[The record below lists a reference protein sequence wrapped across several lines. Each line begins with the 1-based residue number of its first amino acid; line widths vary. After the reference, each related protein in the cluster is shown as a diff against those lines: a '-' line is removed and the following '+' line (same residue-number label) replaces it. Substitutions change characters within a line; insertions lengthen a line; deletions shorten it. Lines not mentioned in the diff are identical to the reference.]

1 LIILRF
7 LILLDAEDRISSLL
21 GAWLTILLKTAIILV
36 MSRRRE
42 VWFLSVRRR
51 IKSLLRWFV
60 PGLGVKRWF
69 FILLIGITLIGLG
82 LAIFLVGIYST
93 APDTWWLPAI
103 TFLSLQFLTRPVR
116 VVIFGILGAGLIGL
130 GIWGLNRA
138 LLEPFLQPGKRLVDQ
153 VSDFRRRER
162 GPRVVVIGGGHGI
175 ATVLRGM
182 KEYTNNLTAVVS
194 VADDGGSSGEI
205 RRDLG
210 ILPPGDIRNCLAALS
225 DDEALLTQLFQYR
238 FGGDTGL
245 GGHTFGNLIITA
257 LADLTGS
264 FENAVA
270 ESGRALSVHGQV
282 LPATLHNVR
291 LVADV
296 RLPLTETEVRV
307 EGESQ
312 IPKAAGHVRRVWL
325 EPNDASAYPPVI
337 QAVLGADM
345 IVIGPGS
352 LYTSILPNIL
362 VRDLLEAIH
371 SSRAVKMFVTNIA
384 TQPGETEKYTSS
396 DHIHAL
402 EDLIG
407 FELVDVIVCNSC
419 YDGEFEGK
427 IQWVRVDESEG
438 RDPRVYFTELVDYDN
453 LVHHDAAKLAQ
464 TLMALY
470 NERTGPLTKENT
482 TQPR

>member
-1 LIILRF
+1 
-7 LILLDAEDRISSLL
+7 
-21 GAWLTILLKTAIILV
+21 
-36 MSRRRE
+36 M
-42 VWFLSVRRR
+42 SVRR
-51 IKSLLRWFV
+51 KVLSVLRWLV

-69 FILLIGITLIGLG
+69 FILLIGITLLGLG
-82 LAIFLVGIYST
+82 LAILLVGIYST
-93 APDTWWLPAI
+93 APRTWWLPI
-103 TFLSLQFLTRPVR
+103 IQFISLQSMIRPVR
-116 VVIFGILGAGLIGL
+116 VIIFAILGFGLV
-130 GIWGLNRA
+130 GIALWGLNRT
-138 LLEPFLQPGKRLVDQ
+138 LLEPFLRPGKRLVDQ

-238 FGGDTGL
+238 FGGETGL
-245 GGHTFGNLIITA
+245 GGHTFGNLFITA

-282 LPATLHNVR
+282 LPATLHNVK

-296 RLPLTETEVRV
+296 RLPQSKTEVRI

-312 IPKAAGHVRRVWL
+312 IPKAAGRVRRVWL
-325 EPNDASAYPPVI
+325 EPDDASAYPPVV

-352 LYTSILPNIL
+352 LYTSILPNLL
-362 VRDLLEAIH
+362 VRDLLEAIR

-384 TQPGETEKYTSS
+384 TQPGETEEYTTS

-407 FELVDVIVCNSC
+407 FKLVDVIICNSC
-419 YDGEFEGK
+419 YDGEFEGTV
-427 IQWVRVDESEG
+427 QWVRLNDSES
-438 RDPRVYFTELVDYDN
+438 RDPRVYFTELIDHDN
-453 LVHHDAAKLAQ
+453 LIHHDAAKLAQ
-464 TLMALY
+464 TLMALF
-470 NERTGPLTKENT
+470 NERTGPLTKENIV
-482 TQPR
+482 